1 MQTVFKSLDDL
12 PAMLAVKDVMQ
23 LFDMGRRQAYELVH
37 SEGFPAINV
46 GSSIKIPKHLLVGWV
61 EAQAKKGV
69 SNQC

>member
-1 MQTVFKSLDDL
+1 MQPVFKSLDEL

-23 LFDMGRRQAYELVH
+23 LFNMGRRQAYELVR

-46 GSSIKIPKHLLVGWV
+46 GASIKIPKHLLVGWV

-69 SNQC
+69 SAKC